1 MNKLILATAV
11 AMMLGTP
18 LAFADSIHASVM
30 PTNATKTQMSP
41 SLSDRCAALDT
52 RFDKANA
59 AHKAD
64 KDKEAIAFR
73 TEGETLCSSHQQ
85 AAGARY
91 LASALKIIDAQPKI

>member
-1 MNKLILATAV
+1 MNKLIIATAV

-18 LAFADSIHASVM
+18 LAFADNTHAFVM
-30 PTNATKTQMSP
+30 PTSATKTQMSS
-41 SLSDRCAALDT
+41 SLSDRCAALDA
-52 RFDKANA
+52 RLDKANA

-64 KDKEAIAFR
+64 KEAIALR

-91 LASALKIIDAQPKI
+91 LASALEIIDAQPKI